1 VVLVVEFLLLLL
13 LANGTPV
20 LARRLL
26 KQRFAWPLDGGL
38 RLPDDQPLFGT
49 SKTLRGVVLSVVV
62 TSLGAAGLG
71 LGWQLGAVTAA
82 LAMTGDLCSSFIK
95 RRMKLPSSS
104 NAPML
109 DQVPESLFPALACQS
124 QLGFSVAEI
133 LLIVTVFLIGNLLAN
148 RLGV

>member
-20 LARRLL
+20 LAHRLL
-26 KQRFAWPLDGGL
+26 KQRFARPLDGGL
-38 RLPDDQPLFGT
+38 RLPDGQPLFGT
-49 SKTLRGVVLSVVV
+49 SKTLRGIVLSVVV
-62 TSLGAAGLG
+62 TSLGSAELG
-71 LGWQLGAVTAA
+71 LGWQLGALTAA

-104 NAPML
+104 NAPVL

-124 QLGFSVAEI
+124 QLGFSITGI